1 MKKLLFL
8 IVLMP
13 FLAKAQKNSQRF
25 KLNGKVQRIAFKP
38 DWVYLQYRTNGEW
51 KTDSLPCSNGK
62 YSFTGEIAEPVLAR
76 LRVKY
81 QLDDAGKKVPMVPAR
96 DMAAIFIQ
104 PGRIKVSAVDSF
116 SNVKVKGSV
125 AHKEYEKLKAQ
136 EKPFQER
143 MDPLIAKYREYAN
156 AKDAVNQAKTEGD
169 LDAIEKEK
177 NEKVYG
183 EFVKKNPSS
192 PIAMYALQQYA
203 GWDIDADKI
212 EPLFNALSE
221 KIRSYPSAVDFQM
234 NLETAQKTGI
244 GKTAMEFTQNDTL
257 GIPVSLS
264 AFRGRYVLVD
274 FWASWCGPCR
284 SENPNV
290 VKVFNKYKD
299 RNFHII
305 GVSLDRPG
313 QNAKWMKAINDDKLR
328 WTHVSDLKFWDNEVA
343 KQYGIK
349 AIPQNLLIDPSG
361 KIIAKNLRGEE
372 LEAKLG
378 ELIK

>member
-1 MKKLLFL
+1 MKKILFFIGFL
-8 IVLMP
+8 P
-13 FLAKAQKNSQRF
+13 FLAIAQNKKQNF
-25 KLNGKVQRIAFKP
+25 HLTGKVKKLAYKP

-51 KTDSLPCSNGK
+51 KTDSIQSKGGK
-62 YSFTGEIAEPVLAR
+62 FSFTGEIAEPLLAR

-81 QLDDAGKKVPMVPAR
+81 QTDEAGKKVTLVQAR
-96 DMAAIFIQ
+96 DIATIFLQ
-104 PGRIKVSAVDSF
+104 PGKIKVTAVDSF
-116 SNVKVKGSV
+116 SNVIVKGSA
-125 AHKEYEKLKAQ
+125 AHLDYAKLKAQ
-136 EKPFQER
+136 EKLFMDR
-143 MDPLIAKYREYAN
+143 MEPLIAKYREYAN
-156 AKDAVNQAKTEGD
+156 AKDVVNQTKTEGE

-183 EFVKKNPSS
+183 EFVKSNPSS
-192 PIAMYALQQYA
+192 SLALYALQQFA
-203 GWDIDADKI
+203 GWDIDSDKV
-212 EPLFNALSE
+212 EPLFNALSDE
-221 KIRSYPSAVDFQM
+221 IKNYPSAYDFKI
-234 NLETAQKTGI
+234 NLETAKKTGI
-244 GKTAMEFTQNDTL
+244 GKTALEFTQNDTL
-257 GIPVSLS
+257 GAPVSLS

-313 QNAKWMKAINDDKLR
+313 QNAKWMKAINDDKLH

-349 AIPQNLLIDPSG
+349 AIPQNLLIDPAG

-372 LEAKLG
+372 LDAKLG